1 MIIRGIKIF
10 TVLLFFASC
19 DSGSPFQDVPIPPAT
34 FSEIVIDLAFP
45 EYLALGQDGGNVQV
59 TANNAGVRGII
70 LHRTNANT
78 FIAFEKN
85 CSFQPNDVCATVE
98 VHTSGLF
105 MIDPCCGSTFTFS
118 DGAPTGGPASLP
130 LRIYRTQ
137 KNGSVITITDEV
149 VN

>member
-10 TVLLFFASC
+10 AALLFFISC

-34 FSEIVIDLAFP
+34 FSDIVIDLGFP

-70 LHRTNANT
+70 LHRTNAST

-98 VHTSGLF
+98 VHASSLF
-105 MIDPCCGSTFTFS
+105 MIDPCCGSTFAFT
-118 DGAPTGGPASLP
+118 DGSPTGGPASLP

-137 KNGSVITITDEV
+137 KSGSIITITDEV